1 MVDLL
6 TGRHEPYMENTF
18 KEFFAPTLM
27 SGLTQSLNFGRV
39 HMFPLFHPA
48 IQALTSKQPCNI
60 CKVLLA
66 SQMRKKHP
74 KVTAFR
80 NQFLLM
86 TRWPVSPLRS
96 LPPLILFVITSMAC
110 NIWYQQVTV
119 LIPWEGELPDLLDTK
134 QNGSHPVAVFNSNG
148 WQKNNHQQP
157 QT

>member
-1 MVDLL
+1 MDLL

-27 SGLTQSLNFGRV
+27 SGLSQSLNFGRV

-60 CKVLLA
+60 CKALLA

-80 NQFLLM
+80 NRFLLM

-134 QNGSHPVAVFNSNG
+134 QNGSHPAAVFNSNG

>member
-6 TGRHEPYMENTF
+6 TGRHELYMENTF

-27 SGLTQSLNFGRV
+27 SGLSQSLNFGRA
-39 HMFPLFHPA
+39 HMFPLFQPA

-86 TRWPVSPLRS
+86 TRWPASPPSS
-96 LPPLILFVITSMAC
+96 LPPLILFSITSTAC

-119 LIPWEGELPDLLDTK
+119 WIPREGELPDLLDTK
-134 QNGSHPVAVFNSNG
+134 QNGSRAVAVFNSNS
-148 WQKNNHQQP
+148 
-157 QT
+157 

>member
-1 MVDLL
+1 MCVSITVVDLL
-6 TGRHEPYMENTF
+6 TRRHEPFMENTF

-27 SGLTQSLNFGRV
+27 SGLSQSLNFGRA
-39 HMFPLFHPA
+39 HMFPLFQPA

-80 NQFLLM
+80 KQFLLM
-86 TRWPVSPLRS
+86 TQWPASPPSS
-96 LPPLILFVITSMAC
+96 LPPLMLFFITSMAC

-119 LIPWEGELPDLLDTK
+119 LTTWEGELPDLLDTK
-134 QNGSHPVAVFNSNG
+134 QNGSHAAAVFNSNG
-148 WQKNNHQQP
+148 
-157 QT
+157 